1 MTKVVYQKKGSG
13 GKGRNARVRLL
24 VGAGLLV
31 CAAAAAL
38 LWFVSSGESGVDEPR
53 PARVAKA
60 RIKHG
65 DGRARD
71 AVQSVLDKNK
81 QKLGDGKSVRKSHK
95 LRPLADEFASFS
107 PADRALAQAVQAAW
121 DADDFEA
128 VVEAAD
134 KALGSANPDVRE
146 GAVTALGWFGAKALP
161 MLTSLMAD
169 PDENVSETA
178 INEWELALSDVN
190 DLDLQVEIAT
200 AAMSTVDNRDAL
212 EMIVTEI
219 TAHDDEIKVI
229 NSLIDIMESG
239 NSVGAEIAREEYE
252 GLTGEEW
259 TSVEDAEAWLRE
271 NYVPTD
277 EEGERRVAE
286 MKQAEAERAGGELE
300 SGSPVD
306 EAEGDE

>member
-13 GKGRNARVRLL
+13 GKGRFARVRLL

-31 CAAAAAL
+31 CVAAAAL
-38 LWFVSSGESGVDEPR
+38 LWFVSSGESGVDGR
-53 PARVAKA
+53 PTSEAKT

-65 DGRARD
+65 DGRARE

-81 QKLGDGKSVRKSHK
+81 NKLGKDKSGRKSDK
-95 LRPLADEFASFS
+95 PRPLADEFASFS

-239 NSVGAEIAREEYE
+239 NSVGAEVAREEYE